1 MILTELLN
9 KLPSITILFVFFAG
23 TIIGSFLNVV
33 VYRLPLMLQ
42 ESWSEYAADALRN
55 SGFMHYAGI
64 ISRDNNINK
73 NLTLAYPR
81 SHCPTCKRTLKSY
94 HLLPVVSFIALKG
107 KCQFC
112 ESPINF
118 RYPAIE
124 FICGVLTSYVIY
136 RYQFTW
142 MTVGCCFFIWI
153 LICLSFIDIEKKILP
168 DFLTI
173 LLLWSGII
181 FNLNAMFVSLEESV
195 IGAIFGYLFL
205 WAIATI
211 FKLVTRKDGMGQGDV
226 KLFAALGAWVGWSSL
241 PILLV
246 LASCAG
252 IFGGCIQILRK
263 STKTRSIAFGP
274 YLASAGFIA
283 LLWGNEIKNL
293 ILR

>member
-9 KLPSITILFVFFAG
+9 KLPFFTFLFAFLVG

-42 ESWSEYAADALRN
+42 KSWSEYAADSLRN
-55 SGFMHYAGI
+55 SGFMYYARI
-64 ISRDNNINK
+64 ISQDNDIHRK
-73 NLTLAYPR
+73 LSLAYPR

-94 HLLPVVSFIALKG
+94 HLLPLLSFIALKG
-107 KCQFC
+107 KCEFC
-112 ESPINF
+112 NSAINV

-142 MTVGCCFFIWI
+142 MAVGCCFFIWI
-153 LICLSFIDIEKKILP
+153 LICLSFIDMEKKILP
-168 DFLTI
+168 DFLT
-173 LLLWSGII
+173 LMLLWSGII
-181 FNLNAMFVSLEESV
+181 FNLNTMFVSVEESV

-205 WAIATI
+205 GAIATI
-211 FKLVTRKDGMGQGDV
+211 FKLVSGKDGMGQGDV

-252 IFGGCIQILRK
+252 ILGGCIQILRK

-274 YLASAGFIA
+274 YLASAGFVA
-283 LLWGNEIKNL
+283 LVWGNEIKNL